1 MSDFIVAFVGL
12 PSSGKSSIINS
23 LCFKRIQQTGI
34 CRTTTEYK
42 LIDDTLIDDANNKF
56 KVIDLPGICDSEE
69 TIKSSKD
76 FNELT
81 YAHIKN
87 ANLIIWTSDINKAF
101 ITTHEV
107 EEFNKIKKY
116 IKERTE

>member
-1 MSDFIVAFVGL
+1 MSDFTVAFIGL

-42 LIDDTLIDDANNKF
+42 LIDDTLIDDNYNKF
-56 KVIDLPGICDSEE
+56 KVIDLPGICNSDEN
-69 TIKSSKD
+69 IKSSEGTD

-81 YAHIKN
+81 YEHKMHI
-87 ANLIIWTSDINKAF
+87 
-101 ITTHEV
+101 
-107 EEFNKIKKY
+107 
-116 IKERTE
+116 